1 MENEIENI
9 WKDFFTELNSGIQE
23 SKEESKKCKNC
34 NNEFFTI
41 INGDLMCNCGFVIE
55 SRVISEDA
63 EWNNYSEEG
72 VMNSSCIRAGNVID
86 PTNPFDKGEHFLP
99 KYHWSWHFDEN
110 GVKRYTNLSRLAIRS
125 VYTSKQRAFDE
136 AKYSFEKIQEIL
148 GLGPQVF
155 NTAKLFWGIILKTD
169 ILKRGGNRRGMKAC
183 CVFYACLAEKHQ
195 RNRED
200 IAKAFD
206 IEGSSDFTKGE
217 KIFREIFEKDQNY
230 SWILF
235 KNTENESMYN
245 RYVSQ
250 LGLSFKVNKIM
261 CVIKGHT
268 KDHLLGIAAKSEI
281 AGLLYYT
288 VKDVLGLKR
297 PNKTEIA
304 ECIGICNPTLNKVIE
319 IIKYFYTKFPELKKE
334 LNV

>member
-9 WKDFFTELNSGIQE
+9 WKEFFTDMKIGIQE

-99 KYHWSWHFDEN
+99 KYHWTWHLDEN
-110 GVKRYTNLSRLAIRS
+110 GVKRYTNLSKLAIRGS
-125 VYTSKQRAFDE
+125 YTSKQRAFDE
-136 AKYSFEKIQEIL
+136 GKYSFEHIQSKL
-148 GLGPQVF
+148 SLSDNVF
-155 NTAKLFWGIILKTD
+155 NAAKLFWGIILKSD

-183 CVFYACLAEKHQ
+183 CVFYACMSEKQQ

-200 IAKAFD
+200 IGVAFD
-206 IEGSSDFTKGE
+206 IDGSTDFTKGE
-217 KIFREIFEKDQNY
+217 KIFREIFEKDPSY
-230 SWILF
+230 SWVIYKNAENGCMYQRYIHQLNLPFYIL
-235 KNTENESMYN
+235 KTMKS
-245 RYVSQ
+245 
-250 LGLSFKVNKIM
+250 
-261 CVIKGHT
+261 IKEHT
-268 KDHLLGIAAKSEI
+268 ADHLLGIAAKSEI
-281 AGLLYYT
+281 AGVLYFS
-288 VKDVLGLKR
+288 VKEVHGLKH
-297 PNKTEIA
+297 PNKSEIA
-304 ECIGICNPTLNKVIE
+304 KSVGICNPTLNKVVE
-319 IIKYFYTKFPELKKE
+319 ILNYFYSKNPDLRLKIK
-334 LNV
+334 